1 MKTNSKLFKISCISS
16 LLFFSSISFAQQN
29 SQQNSLAPNE
39 IIKDSNQLIESD
51 KEDTNQNKSESASQS
66 ESIEERYSTKSN
78 EPVLQFSQTSVKD
91 TAKIT
96 QLSILDKSSLDIA
109 GVKEKDI
116 YNFIHQF
123 LEHANNIFYSSNMSG
138 GRIIYGVIIK
148 PAPES
153 VKQYAIKNGIEPT
166 EENLD
171 KICKDE
177 PTQCSLTSISNFQNG
192 LIPQIILN
200 QFDKDM
206 YNKNNE
212 IFWHNY
218 KSPGEIKFFF
228 EISLKNTI

>member
-29 SQQNSLAPNE
+29 LPSPNE
-39 IIKDSNQLIESD
+39 TINDLNQSIENEEKDNSVNE
-51 KEDTNQNKSESASQS
+51 NKSDSDFESM
-66 ESIEERYSTKSN
+66 EERYNTKSS
-78 EPVLQFSQTSVKD
+78 EPVLQFSQISVKD

-96 QLSILDKSSLDIA
+96 QLSILDKSSLDTA

-116 YNFIHQF
+116 YKFVHQF
-123 LEHANNIFYSSNMSG
+123 LEHANNIFYSTNMSG
-138 GRIIYGVIIK
+138 GRVIYGVIIK

-166 EENLD
+166 PENLD